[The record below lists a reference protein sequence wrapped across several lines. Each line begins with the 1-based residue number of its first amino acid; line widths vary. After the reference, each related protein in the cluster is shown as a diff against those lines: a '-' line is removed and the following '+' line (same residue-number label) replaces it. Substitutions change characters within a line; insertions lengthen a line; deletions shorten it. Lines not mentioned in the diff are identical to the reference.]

1 MEKAKA
7 DAEASAKAP
16 STVGSSTTASGA
28 RPSVAKDTQVAAK
41 PASAKPVAHA
51 ASTSGG
57 EGPKK
62 VKTSMYIQPIP
73 PFDKFKIRPRAPAS
87 ASGTPATINATTTG
101 TPTSAGSSATP
112 TPAATGAPVSPTSS
126 YATSNANANNVG
138 LRLNPNASAFRPNPT
153 APAFKPVRDCWTWHQ
168 PIFLTPA
175 RRRLPFLHRRSK
187 TRKKW

>member
-7 DAEASAKAP
+7 DAEASAKTP
-16 STVGSSTTASGA
+16 STVGSSTAASSA
-28 RPSVAKDTQVAAK
+28 RPSVAKDTQVASK
-41 PASAKPVAHA
+41 PASVKPVAPT

-73 PFDKFKIRPRAPAS
+73 PFDKSKVRPRAPAS
-87 ASGTPATINATTTG
+87 ASGTPAPINATTSG
-101 TPTSAGSSATP
+101 TPASAGSSATP

-126 YATSNANANNVG
+126 YATSNANANNMG

-153 APAFKPVRDCWTWHQ
+153 APAFKPVRGYWTLTSSF
-168 PIFLTPA
+168 FLTPA
-175 RRRLPFLHRRSK
+175 RRRLPFLRRRSK